1 MNRAPLP
8 ALLLLLTM
16 FAASGASCP
25 QFVRSYGVAQPHVL
39 PPTPTVADVI
49 TVVNNNTARVQTL
62 ATDDASISVPFMPS
76 LRARLYLERPKRFR
90 LIGDTRMTGPEVD
103 LGSNDE
109 LFWFWAKRS
118 PQPAVFY
125 CRHDQYNDSL
135 ARNFLPVEPEWLVE
149 ALGLVTL
156 DPATPHEGPLR
167 VGRGRLQVTSWV
179 ETQRGRMLKVLEVD
193 ESQGWVVA
201 QHLYTE
207 RRQRVAT
214 ALASGHG
221 RDPASGVVLPSRIEI
236 ETPASD
242 TAPKFSLRID
252 LRNVRVN
259 QLTAEPQLWTLPT
272 NTGAPP
278 IDLADPNLRLMVP
291 GEPPAPAAAPNPA
304 AQYPAA
310 QYPAP
315 QYPAPQY
322 PSGQNPASSY
332 PAPQNPAASG
342 PYPAAVAPSRG
353 ASAP

>member
-8 ALLLLLTM
+8 ALFLLLTT

-25 QFVRSYGVAQPHVL
+25 QFVRSYGVAQPRVL

-49 TVVNNNTARVQTL
+49 AVVNNNTARVQTL

-90 LIGDTRMTGPEVD
+90 LLGDTRMTGPEVD

-125 CRHDQYNDSL
+125 CRHDQFDNSL
-135 ARNFLPVEPEWLVE
+135 ARNLLPVEPEWLIE

-156 DPATPHEGPLR
+156 DPNTPHEGPLR
-167 VGRGRLQVTSWV
+167 VGRGRLQLTSWV
-179 ETQRGRMLKVLEVD
+179 DTLHGRMLKVLEVD

-207 RRQRVAT
+207 RRQRIAT

-221 RDPASGVVLPSRIEI
+221 RDPVSGVVLPSRIEI
-236 ETPASD
+236 ETPATESV
-242 TAPKFSLRID
+242 PKFSLRLD

-278 IDLADPNLRLMVP
+278 VDLADPNLRLRSP
-291 GEPPAPAAAPNPA
+291 GEPPAPAAASYPA
-304 AQYPAA
+304 SQYPGPQYPAA
-310 QYPAP
+310 ENSGSQYPAP
-315 QYPAPQY
+315 QN
-322 PSGQNPASSY
+322 S
-332 PAPQNPAASG
+332 AATA
-342 PYPAAVAPSRG
+342 PYPAAVAPAQPTGLR
-353 ASAP
+353 